1 LLAALAIGVHSG
13 DARAILRSTPPT
25 MFEVHP
31 IDSLDDP
38 RLAPYRTMRR
48 QFDHYEQEIF
58 VAEGEK
64 VVRRLLESA
73 IPLISV
79 LMPAPKLLELEPLL
93 KSRPELI
100 PVFTGAKMLLEQ
112 LTGFSMYQGVL
123 ALAKVPPP
131 ASLDDLLAAA
141 PRPRLFVA
149 LEGLSNAENLGV
161 IVRNAVAFGAHGLI
175 LGETCAPPYLRR
187 AVRSSMGT
195 IFKLPYVQSG
205 NLPLTLRDLQRAG
218 VRVTAAHP
226 HTTVKTVSKANLAED
241 CCIVFGSEG
250 SGLSKDVLG
259 VCNEAVAIPME
270 HGTDSLNVAAA
281 SAVFLYEAQRQ
292 RENRR

>member
-1 LLAALAIGVHSG
+1 
-13 DARAILRSTPPT
+13 
-25 MFEVHP
+25 MFETHP
-31 IDSLDDP
+31 IGSFDDP
-38 RLAPYRTMRR
+38 RLAPYQTMRR

-64 VVRRLLESA
+64 VVRRLLESS
-73 IPLISV
+73 IPVTSV
-79 LMPAPKLLELEPLL
+79 LMPAPKLPEFEPLL
-93 KSRPELI
+93 KTRRELI

-131 ASLDDLLAAA
+131 ATLDDLLMTKSRLAGTLV
-141 PRPRLFVA
+141 PPKPGPKLFVA

-195 IFKLPYVQSG
+195 IFKLSYLQSS
-205 NLPLTLRDLQRAG
+205 NLPLTLRELERAG
-218 VRVTAAHP
+218 VRVVAAHP
-226 HTTVKTVSKANLAED
+226 HTTGKTVSEANLAEN
-241 CCIVFGSEG
+241 CCIIFGSEG
-250 SGLSKDVLG
+250 TGLSKEVLG
-259 VCNEAVAIPME
+259 ACNETVAIPME
-270 HGTDSLNVAAA
+270 HGTDSLNVATA

-292 RENRR
+292 RQGLKREA

>member
-1 LLAALAIGVHSG
+1 
-13 DARAILRSTPPT
+13 
-25 MFEVHP
+25 MFEAHP
-31 IDSLDDP
+31 IDSFDDP

-73 IPLISV
+73 IPVISV
-79 LMPAPKLLELEPLL
+79 LMPAPKLAEFEPLL
-93 KSRPELI
+93 KLRGEMI
-100 PVFTGAKMLLEQ
+100 PVFTGAKALLED

-123 ALAKVPPP
+123 ALAKVPRPDR
-131 ASLDDLLAAA
+131 LDDVLAAA
-141 PRPRLFVA
+141 PRPRLFVG
-149 LEGLSNAENLGV
+149 LEGVSNAENLGV

-195 IFKLPYVQSG
+195 IFKLRYVQSRR
-205 NLPLTLRDLQRAG
+205 LSQTIADLRKG
-218 VRVTAAHP
+218 GIRVIAAHP
-226 HTTVKTVSKANLAED
+226 HTSGKTVSQVNLAED

-250 SGLSKDVLG
+250 GGLSPQILEACD
-259 VCNEAVAIPME
+259 EAVAIPME

-292 RENRR
+292 RESSKGRA